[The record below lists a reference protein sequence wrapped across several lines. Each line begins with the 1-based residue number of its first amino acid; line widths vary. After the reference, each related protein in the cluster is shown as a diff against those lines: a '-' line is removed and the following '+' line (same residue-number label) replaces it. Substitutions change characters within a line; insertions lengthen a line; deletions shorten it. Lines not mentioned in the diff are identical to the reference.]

1 MPYGECSGKILK
13 LDKNLTEGIFMQDD
27 KLFKGV
33 KMSNAERRNG
43 ERVWK
48 AIQELFTS
56 GEMLMTVGEIC
67 EACGMSR
74 PAVKKYLDLL
84 IESNHVKKFAKGK
97 KTAYYTL
104 WSA

>member
-1 MPYGECSGKILK
+1 MH
-13 LDKNLTEGIFMQDD
+13 TD
-27 KLFKGV
+27 KLFQGV

-48 AIQELFTS
+48 AMRALWAS
-56 GEMLMTVGEIC
+56 GEMLMTVGEISS
-67 EACGMSR
+67 ESGMSR

>member
-1 MPYGECSGKILK
+1 MHN
-13 LDKNLTEGIFMQDD
+13 DNIFKDM
-27 KLFKGV
+27 

-48 AIQELFTS
+48 AIQALYAS
-56 GEMLMTVGEIC
+56 GEELMTVGEVGL
-67 EACGMSR
+67 ECGMSR
-74 PAVKKYLDLL
+74 PAVKKYLDML
-84 IESNHVKKFAKGK
+84 IASKHVRKFAKGK

>member
-1 MPYGECSGKILK
+1 MH
-13 LDKNLTEGIFMQDD
+13 TD
-27 KLFKGV
+27 KLFKDM

-43 ERVWK
+43 ERVWR
-48 AIQELFTS
+48 AVNALFKE

-67 EACGMSR
+67 EKAGMSR
-74 PAVKKYLDLL
+74 PAVKKYLDIL